1 MRILHISDFHL
12 DKEDKEDSINHI
24 IEPLKKS
31 LSKIQLDKPID
42 LILFTGDLVNIGGKN
57 YSDITVILTLYKTPE
72 NKLKNLNQYKKYKT
86 IFFDQE
92 SNGNLKNKIRY
103 FFKGNFKYYSS
114 PRNIGLSKAS
124 NFLLSKVKT
133 RYCLFTQPD
142 IKIYDTSI
150 LMLKKSMKLK
160 TDVIFSAP
168 KFVKKIKNS
177 YNNKRLSLKIVNK
190 VNAACMMC
198 DVEKLKKIGFFDNL
212 CFAIAVIISYSNFP
226 NI

>member
-1 MRILHISDFHL
+1 M
-12 DKEDKEDSINHI
+12 
-24 IEPLKKS
+24 
-31 LSKIQLDKPID
+31 
-42 LILFTGDLVNIGGKN
+42 TKN

-114 PRNIGLSKAS
+114 LRNIGLSKSS

-150 LMLKKSMKLK
+150 LMLKKHHTVLPRSHREEG
-160 TDVIFSAP
+160 FPAP
-168 KFVKKIKNS
+168 RALLLALPWPRPS
-177 YNNKRLSLKIVNK
+177 SLLRLPGVS
-190 VNAACMMC
+190 
-198 DVEKLKKIGFFDNL
+198 
-212 CFAIAVIISYSNFP
+212 
-226 NI
+226 